1 MKQVLNVCLFTVKQY
16 NCNSL
21 NALFL
26 QSDCSVFT
34 KKAWKCNVCRGQ
46 EKNNKNKKTI
56 QKYTININMNHTKT
70 TQSYMYIS
78 YLPKQGIMTFSLNH
92 FNKIVI
98 HLTLKKNDL

>member
-1 MKQVLNVCLFTVKQY
+1 MKQILNVCLFTVKQY

-21 NALFL
+21 NAFFL

-46 EKNNKNKKTI
+46 EKKQKEQENNTKVHHKYKYESY
-56 QKYTININMNHTKT
+56 QKYT
-70 TQSYMYIS
+70 YMYIS
-78 YLPKQGIMTFSLNH
+78 YSPKQGIMTFSLNH